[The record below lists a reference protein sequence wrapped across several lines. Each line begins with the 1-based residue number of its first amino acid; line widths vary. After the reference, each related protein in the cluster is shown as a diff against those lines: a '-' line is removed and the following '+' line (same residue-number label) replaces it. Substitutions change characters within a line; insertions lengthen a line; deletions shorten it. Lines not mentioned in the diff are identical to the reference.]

1 MIEMR
6 LVNVMK
12 EGIYSDFDN
21 MIMDNRV
28 ILMKYLR
35 NNGGSNFII
44 TPTFRFWSKRW

>member
-12 EGIYSDFDN
+12 EGIYCDFDN

-28 ILMKYLR
+28 ILMTYLR
-35 NNGGSNFII
+35 N
-44 TPTFRFWSKRW
+44 KH